1 MHMVTINN
9 ATCNTGHLHI
19 SSLAYSEHRHHQ
31 NQKINFRL
39 YLVKASMKCVY
50 QAKIDF

>member
-1 MHMVTINN
+1 MHMVAINK
-9 ATCNTGHLHI
+9 AMCDTGHLHI

-31 NQKINFRL
+31 NDKINFRL
-39 YLVKASMKCVY
+39 YLVKASVKFAY